1 MGAQWKQRGKPQYAG
16 PHLRF
21 SGCAGRRSAWFSL
34 LPFCQTASAFR
45 LICLFHTFFRRGG
58 YRAVVFAPLRC
69 PKLFRFPFACLRA
82 ALSNC
87 FAHLI
92 VFFQYIT
99 IRLAAKERKVGL
111 SKILCS
117 ERCGTSGGETC
128 GKLLCLY
135 STAGRPRSIFQPLCP
150 ALTRAKMDCCAG
162 RTIGGAIRY
171 PRLRHT
177 ATPESAK
184 LAKQKTPR
192 QNLYCL
198 TLPISA
204 LPERGQL
211 VCTKSLPVSALH
223 SEQVLVVVFM

>member
-1 MGAQWKQRGKPQYAG
+1 MPQA
-16 PHLRF
+16 
-21 SGCAGRRSAWFSL
+21 L
-34 LPFCQTASAFR
+34 LIP
-45 LICLFHTFFRRGG
+45 ICLFAGSFFR
-58 YRAVVFAPLRC
+58 
-69 PKLFRFPFACLRA
+69 PFC
-82 ALSNC
+82 SS
-87 FAHLI
+87 HSI
-92 VFFQYIT
+92 FQYIT
-99 IRLAAKERKVGL
+99 IRLAAKEGKVGL

-117 ERCGTSGGETC
+117 ERCGTFGGETC

-184 LAKQKTPR
+184 LTKQKTPR

-204 LPERGQL
+204 LPEQGQL

-223 SEQVLVVVFM
+223 SEQVLVVVFMRFLA